1 MKKSDF
7 KILLYFFVPLFITLA
22 FKYVSSK
29 PAIDDISISNQ
40 TDEIVKTS
48 SKIELTEVDFNFDV
62 KPILSDKCYTCH
74 GPDDKARKANLRL
87 DIESGFYKS
96 LEDNPNHYV
105 INKNNPE
112 KSEILNRINSEN
124 ASYVMPPPESNL
136 KLSAREKEVLKKWVD
151 QGGNWEPHWAYT
163 KPKLPNIPEIDIENW
178 ASNEIDYFIAKK
190 LKSVGMT
197 PSEKEEKEILIR
209 RAYFDLIG
217 LPPTIQEIDEFV
229 SDNSNNAY
237 EKVIDKLLESKSYGE
252 RMAAIWMDLSRYG
265 DSHGY
270 QDDQERIMWP
280 WRDWVIHAYNTNM
293 TYDKFITWQM
303 AGDML
308 PNATKEQIIASGFNR
323 NHKITQEGG
332 VVPEE
337 YRVEYVA
344 DRTVTSAK
352 IMMGLTVECAR
363 CHTHKYDPISHD
375 EFFSLYSFFNNVDE
389 DGLIGYGITAPKP
402 NLTIKKADIKKDLS
416 FINLP
421 DSINDVTLMVMK
433 ETENLRNTYVL
444 NRGSYDSPTKL
455 VKPSTPEVVL
465 KFDKDKYP
473 SNRIGLSKWFFD
485 DDNPLTSRVT
495 VNRLWQ
501 QFFGVGI
508 VATPDDFGSQG
519 NKPFNPELLDWLA
532 YTFQHHDKWDTKK
545 FIKRIVM
552 SSTYKQSSKV
562 KDENRLKDPD
572 NTYLANYPRQKL
584 SAEMIRDNALATS
597 GMLVNKVG
605 GPSVKPMQPPGLW
618 DEVTGGGGGSLAFY
632 VEDTGENLYRRSLYT
647 FWKRTVPPP
656 SMMIF
661 DAPTRDFCSPVR
673 QKTSTPLQ
681 SLALM
686 NDPQYQ
692 IAAENLSHNI
702 FNEDTSIEKKINKL
716 YRTVTGRTPKEDE
729 IAELKKYLNEIKS
742 LNKIEESKAFN
753 SLVVLVYNL
762 DETTQKS

>member
-29 PAIDDISISNQ
+29 PAIDDISISSQ

-105 INKNNPE
+105 INKNSPE

-136 KLSAREKEVLKKWVD
+136 KLSDREKEVLKKWVD

-190 LKSVGMT
+190 LNSVGMT

-597 GMLVNKVG
+597 GMLVKKVG

-702 FNEDTSIEKKINKL
+702 FKEDTSIEKKINKL

>member
-1 MKKSDF
+1 MKKDLLFFIVPLLCVLILKYYSSKPSVTEISNTKQSVELIKSDF
-7 KILLYFFVPLFITLA
+7 KI
-22 FKYVSSK
+22 
-29 PAIDDISISNQ
+29 
-40 TDEIVKTS
+40 DEVN
-48 SKIELTEVDFNFDV
+48 FNFDV

-105 INKNNPE
+105 INKNSPE

-136 KLSAREKEVLKKWVD
+136 KLSNKEKEVLKKWVD

-163 KPKLPNIPEIDIENW
+163 KPKLPNIPEIDLENW

-190 LKSVGMT
+190 LNSVGMK

-229 SDNSNNAY
+229 SDNSSNAY

-402 NLTIKKADIKKDLS
+402 NLTIKKSDIKKDLP

-702 FNEDTSIEKKINKL
+702 FNEDISIEKKINKL

>member
-1 MKKSDF
+1 M
-7 KILLYFFVPLFITLA
+7 PLFITLV

-48 SKIELTEVDFNFDV
+48 SKVELTEVDFNFDV

-105 INKNNPE
+105 INKNSPE

-136 KLSAREKEVLKKWVD
+136 KLSVREKEVLKKWVD

-163 KPKLPNIPEIDIENW
+163 KPKLPNVPEIDIDNW

-597 GMLVNKVG
+597 GMLVKKVG

>member
-48 SKIELTEVDFNFDV
+48 SKIELTGVDFNFDV

-597 GMLVNKVG
+597 GMLVKKVG

>member
-1 MKKSDF
+1 MKKDLLFFIVPLLCVLILKYYSSKPSVTEISNTKQSVELIKSDF
-7 KILLYFFVPLFITLA
+7 KI
-22 FKYVSSK
+22 
-29 PAIDDISISNQ
+29 
-40 TDEIVKTS
+40 DEVN
-48 SKIELTEVDFNFDV
+48 FNFDV

-105 INKNNPE
+105 INKNSPE

-136 KLSAREKEVLKKWVD
+136 KLSNKEKEVLKKWVD

-163 KPKLPNIPEIDIENW
+163 KPKLPNIPEIDLENW

-190 LKSVGMT
+190 LNSVGMK

-229 SDNSNNAY
+229 SDNSSNAY

-702 FNEDTSIEKKINKL
+702 FNEDISIEKKINKL

-742 LNKIEESKAFN
+742 LNKIDESKAFN

>member
-7 KILLYFFVPLFITLA
+7 KILSYFFVPLFITLA

-29 PAIDDISISNQ
+29 PAIDDISISNR

-105 INKNNPE
+105 INKNSPE

-136 KLSAREKEVLKKWVD
+136 KLSVREKEVLKKWVD

-163 KPKLPNIPEIDIENW
+163 KPKLPNVPEIDIENW

-597 GMLVNKVG
+597 GMLVKKVG

-692 IAAENLSHNI
+692 IAAENLSRNI

>member
-1 MKKSDF
+1 M
-7 KILLYFFVPLFITLA
+7 PLFITLA

-48 SKIELTEVDFNFDV
+48 SKIELTGVDFNFDV

-136 KLSAREKEVLKKWVD
+136 KLSDREKEVLKKWVD

-163 KPKLPNIPEIDIENW
+163 KPKLPNVPEIDKENW

-597 GMLVNKVG
+597 GMLVKKVG

-702 FNEDTSIEKKINKL
+702 FKEDTSIEKKINKL